1 MASYST
7 ERDIVER
14 LLSFLNITSPRL
26 SNPNAALKT
35 DTGAD
40 VAWKVDEQGI
50 GFQVIEFH
58 SDQGLAPKTKGSQ
71 LRRAEKT
78 KAASGRPYTMAV
90 RLDPIPAL
98 VGAIARKVDRAV
110 HLDRHRFHKLILVV
124 AASLPH
130 DGPGATFLLDGELES
145 KLTHLNATTRELLKW
160 SAYDSACIFNMVSLE
175 GTSVVYE

>member
-1 MASYST
+1 
-7 ERDIVER
+7 V
-14 LLSFLNITSPRL
+14 
-26 SNPNAALKT
+26 
-35 DTGAD
+35 
-40 VAWKVDEQGI
+40 VWKIDEQEI

-58 SDQGLAPKTKGSQ
+58 SDPRLAPKQRGSQ

-98 VGAIARKVDRAV
+98 VSSIARKVDRV
-110 HLDRHRFHKLILVV
+110 VRLDRHRFHKLILVV